1 MRLRNLL
8 FLLIPV
14 IFAACSPY
22 NRVLKG
28 SDMDAKME
36 YAVKLYNKGDYF
48 KALPLLE
55 ELITVYR
62 GTQKAELTYYYYAYT
77 NYRLGDY
84 TSAAFDF
91 ENFARTFPTS
101 QFAEECAFMH
111 AYCYYQDSPD
121 FSLDQTNT
129 LKAINELQLFAD
141 RFPSSHRIE
150 ECNRLIDQLR
160 GKLET
165 KSFEQARLYFN
176 MEDYKAAVTAL
187 RNLMNDFPSTTYREN
202 ALFLIVKSEF
212 LLAENSIED
221 KKSERYSETLAF
233 YGEFSA
239 AFPESKYRKE
249 ADDIANTARR
259 RLERINGTINP
270 ASSN

>member
-1 MRLRNLL
+1 MRLKKLL
-8 FLLIPV
+8 FLLIPAV
-14 IFAACSPY
+14 FAACSPY

-62 GTQKAELTYYYYAYT
+62 GTQKAERTYYYYAYT

-84 TSAAFDF
+84 TSAAYDF
-91 ENFARTFPTS
+91 ENFSKTFPTS
-101 QFAEECAFMH
+101 QFAEECAYMH

-129 LKAINELQLFAD
+129 YKAINELQLFAD
-141 RFPSSHRIE
+141 RYPASQRIT
-150 ECNRLIDQLR
+150 ECNRLIDLLR

-176 MEDYKAAVTAL
+176 MEDYKAAVTAF
-187 RNLMNDFPSTTYREN
+187 RNLLNDFPSTSFREN

-212 LLAENSIED
+212 LLAENSIDE
-221 KKSERYSETLAF
+221 KKSERYSETLGF
-233 YGEFSA
+233 YGEFTA
-239 AFPESKYRKE
+239 AYPESKFKKE
-249 ADDIANTARR
+249 ADDIAGTTRR
-259 RLERINGTINP
+259 RLDRMNGTLNP
-270 ASSN
+270 SSSN